1 MLSLQSRHGARHD
14 RKSDRAS
21 ASVTIDRMYPWV
33 RRVLPLFCRLNHV
46 HGRCVSPLLARPA
59 FQRRL
64 QPGLDQAADSF
75 GPRHSPSCM
84 SIHASIASICRIP
97 RRRRTATSTVLLLS
111 LRRDREC
118 WGRLQLIGYQLV
130 GIAKTAIV
138 GRQYREGGFRN
149 LRL

>member
-1 MLSLQSRHGARHD
+1 MCTGGAYRPFLHD
-14 RKSDRAS
+14 RHFS
-21 ASVTIDRMYPWV
+21 A
-33 RRVLPLFCRLNHV
+33 
-46 HGRCVSPLLARPA
+46 A
-59 FQRRL
+59 FS
-64 QPGLDQAADSF
+64 PGLTRRRIASGRDI
-75 GPRHSPSCM
+75 SPPCM

-97 RRRRTATSTVLLLS
+97 RRRRTATSSVLLLS